1 MMMDKVHK
9 YIVTLAAALVIVWI
23 LTKGILFVYNLT
35 AAVNILGARV
45 TNIERA
51 MVPAKPAQ

>member
-1 MMMDKVHK
+1 MDKIHK
-9 YIVTLAAALVIVWI
+9 YIVTAAATLIIIWI
-23 LTKGILFVYNLT
+23 LVQGTLFVFNLT

>member
-1 MMMDKVHK
+1 MDKIHK
-9 YIVTLAAALVIVWI
+9 YIVTVAAALVIVWI

>member
-1 MMMDKVHK
+1 MEKMHK
-9 YIVTLAAALVIVWI
+9 WILTVAAALVIVWI
-23 LTKGILFVYNLT
+23 LTKAILFVYNLT

-51 MVPAKPAQ
+51 ITQQPK